1 MFLFVPRIRFA
12 MLGGGADII
21 LFVSQLKG
29 VDADVILTGEM
40 SHHAVRL
47 MKYVQSYSR
56 KVVHLRQ
63 GV

>member
-1 MFLFVPRIRFA
+1 

-47 MKYVQSYSR
+47 MR
-56 KVVHLRQ
+56 LRTRMNNIEL
-63 GV
+63 GSV